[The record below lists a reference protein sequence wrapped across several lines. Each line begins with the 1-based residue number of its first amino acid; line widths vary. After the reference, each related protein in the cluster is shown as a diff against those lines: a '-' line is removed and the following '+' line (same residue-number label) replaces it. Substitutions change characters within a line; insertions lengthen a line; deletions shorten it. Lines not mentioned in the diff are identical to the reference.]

1 MSYDLECK
9 AEAAEFLK
17 QLDEPTQRKAAQAIT
32 QLMKEDPAIGWD
44 WITCALKKKSKANW
58 ELFGFGI
65 FWNYRFQA
73 SVYKQL
79 ERNQIAEEIDLDE
92 FYKLV

>member
-1 MSYDLECK
+1 MD
-9 AEAAEFLK
+9 AESQYKSDAAEFLK

-32 QLMKEDPAIGWD
+32 QLMKENPSIGWD
-44 WITCALKKKSKANW
+44 WIACALKKKSKANW

-92 FYKLV
+92 FYRI